1 MKNLRFLLLMA
12 SLWTAPA
19 FGMQVFVKTLTGK
32 TITLDVEPSD
42 TIENVKAKIQDKE
55 GITPDLQRL
64 IFAGKQLADI
74 QTLSD
79 YNIQKES
86 TLHLVL
92 TPTQPSAVTRDAVYQ
107 SVASTIAAM
116 SQLRNVGNII
126 LNGMHGDPLMRLA
139 PANQS
144 TAWVAGD
151 LGRDDH
157 AGRDGYLGATE
168 FGVAHNTG
176 AVQFG
181 LSLGNAFGRQASEL
195 GGFTRFEGNYVLG
208 EGIAFVPGTPLV
220 ATVSGLYQIGDIASN
235 RGYEVAADRV
245 YSTGSSGVRTTGGAI
260 RLDWKDAVLWKG
272 LQVTPFSKFSLVNTK
287 IDAFSEVG
295 GSFPAEFSRRNETIY
310 EQSLGITFNY
320 GLSQSVKLRAIV
332 EGVHRFNEK
341 GQGSEGKFAALP
353 SLNTQGAEFRQD
365 WLRTSFGVSAPLG
378 PGIFSISANATTCGE
393 QASAW
398 LASSY
403 QVNF

>member
-1 MKNLRFLLLMA
+1 L
-12 SLWTAPA
+12 
-19 FGMQVFVKTLTGK
+19 
-32 TITLDVEPSD
+32 
-42 TIENVKAKIQDKE
+42 
-55 GITPDLQRL
+55 
-64 IFAGKQLADI
+64 
-74 QTLSD
+74 
-79 YNIQKES
+79 
-86 TLHLVL
+86 
-92 TPTQPSAVTRDAVYQ
+92 
-107 SVASTIAAM
+107 
-116 SQLRNVGNII
+116 
-126 LNGMHGDPLMRLA
+126 
-139 PANQS
+139 
-144 TAWVAGD
+144 
-151 LGRDDH
+151 
-157 AGRDGYLGATE
+157 
-168 FGVAHNTG
+168 
-176 AVQFG
+176 
-181 LSLGNAFGRQASEL
+181 
-195 GGFTRFEGNYVLG
+195 
-208 EGIAFVPGTPLV
+208 
-220 ATVSGLYQIGDIASN
+220 
-235 RGYEVAADRV
+235 
-245 YSTGSSGVRTTGGAI
+245 
-260 RLDWKDAVLWKG
+260 

-403 QVNF
+403 QINF